1 MESNQKLMM
10 AVGMEAMKC
19 RAQRL
24 LHDAMVA
31 SKDLETHKLL
41 RGLLNAVSATTL
53 EELWNAPR
61 EEDEE
66 DEE

>member
-10 AVGMEAMKC
+10 AVGHDLMKC
-19 RAQRL
+19 RAHRL
-24 LHDAMVA
+24 LHNAMVA

-53 EELWNAPR
+53 EELCNAPL

-66 DEE
+66 GEE